1 MHNITVSRSDA
12 EKRFQ
17 LFFKVKNLSIKQVL
31 KNVHFGSNTFDRDLL
46 KKNRQ
51 RKYNP
56 TLKQIK
62 QNPVLI
68 GENISY

>member
-46 KKNRQ
+46 KKIDSGNITQ
-51 RKYNP
+51 R
-56 TLKQIK
+56 
-62 QNPVLI
+62 
-68 GENISY
+68 